1 MGIGVNL
8 PNLVAEAASQY
19 FVANKGLFKGDKG
32 DAGIDA
38 IPLTVSQI
46 TNNNDGTITIL
57 FSNGFSHTTAVLKG
71 EQGVKGDDGN
81 GITALDLIGD
91 TGYGGSKSWIL
102 RYDND
107 VEEVLTLL
115 NGDAINAVVPIDV
128 SDLPK
133 YENIY
138 EVQMATGTKFR
149 FSVFNGGVNLDKT
162 EVKSLYEQNPDT
174 NAFTDAEKAKLALT
188 ETHVELN
195 GRDIAN
201 RNRANHTGT
210 QSLDTVTET
219 AVKKIMTDVERA
231 KLANVPAD
239 TNTAI
244 NNIMTLLAS
253 NDVNLDTLQEIVN
266 FIKLHEV
273 ELNSLTLDN
282 IAETA
287 TKKIMT
293 LDERNKL
300 AGIEAGA
307 TGDQTAAEIKAL
319 YESTLNKVLTSV
331 DSIGFTGGGTVS
343 WNAEE
348 HTIDVTNTYV
358 TIQVGQEVGTLARNN
373 TASSLTN
380 GTVVMKTG
388 ALGASGRLTMASYD
402 GVADGSRILG
412 VVTQDTPAGADGF
425 ATYFGKIRGLNTSA
439 WNQGDDLW
447 VYGSNL
453 TNIKPTEGLIM
464 NIGFVVNSHATQGT
478 IWVRRQAHTFIREV

>member
-19 FVANKGLFKGDKG
+19 FVANKSLFKG

-81 GITALDLIGD
+81 TITVLDLIGD

-115 NGDAINAVVPIDV
+115 NGDTINAVVPISV

-133 YENIY
+133 HENIY

-162 EVKSLYEQNPDT
+162 EVKALYEQNPDT
-174 NAFTDAEKAKLALT
+174 NAFTDAAKAKLALT

-201 RNRANHTGT
+201 RDRANHTGT
-210 QSLDTVTET
+210 QSLDTITET
-219 AVKKIMTDVERA
+219 AVKKIMTYVERA

-239 TNTAI
+239 TKYCN
-244 NNIMTLLAS
+244 
-253 NDVNLDTLQEIVN
+253 
-266 FIKLHEV
+266 
-273 ELNSLTLDN
+273 
-282 IAETA
+282 
-287 TKKIMT
+287 
-293 LDERNKL
+293 
-300 AGIEAGA
+300 
-307 TGDQTAAEIKAL
+307 
-319 YESTLNKVLTSV
+319 
-331 DSIGFTGGGTVS
+331 
-343 WNAEE
+343 
-348 HTIDVTNTYV
+348 
-358 TIQVGQEVGTLARNN
+358 
-373 TASSLTN
+373 
-380 GTVVMKTG
+380 
-388 ALGASGRLTMASYD
+388 
-402 GVADGSRILG
+402 
-412 VVTQDTPAGADGF
+412 
-425 ATYFGKIRGLNTSA
+425 
-439 WNQGDDLW
+439 
-447 VYGSNL
+447 
-453 TNIKPTEGLIM
+453 
-464 NIGFVVNSHATQGT
+464 
-478 IWVRRQAHTFIREV
+478 